1 MVGGGNGGEP
11 SSQGRRSLPASP
23 HSLPAEEPV
32 VPVSAGFSQAPQAH
46 AYKHRP
52 GGSLPP
58 VLAALAFPS
67 KGPKGEMTS
76 GVGDRS
82 QSFSTLPV
90 AGVLWGAGWQGAPPL
105 PHTELAGQPVHVLFS
120 HSLQKACSPQSH
132 GPLASPLGTSLRE
145 GRGGRGRA
153 GPRLAHC
160 GQPPFSVDWRF
171 SCLAPCGPDSPNTSL
186 QGERAPAQTRTHS
199 LSSPRLRARA
209 QGEGMGREQRSRC

>member
-1 MVGGGNGGEP
+1 MAGSPALRGGIP
-11 SSQGRRSLPASP
+11 SPCPTTVCQLRNQWSRSVQASLRLPKP
-23 HSLPAEEPV
+23 MLINTPL
-32 VPVSAGFSQAPQAH
+32 
-46 AYKHRP
+46 
-52 GGSLPP
+52 GGSLTP

-76 GVGDRS
+76 GVGDRG
-82 QSFSTLPV
+82 QSLSTLPV
-90 AGVLWGAGWQGAPPL
+90 AGILWGAGWQGAPPL
-105 PHTELAGQPVHVLFS
+105 PHTELAGQPVQVLFS

-145 GRGGRGRA
+145 GRGGRDRA

-160 GQPPFSVDWRF
+160 GQPPCSVDWRF

-209 QGEGMGREQRSRC
+209 